1 VKLFLYIKA
10 GTDKLAYPPSW
21 TGKYQTSKMNFF
33 DLDNF
38 SGREVLT
45 VALEAVKRSDSGV
58 VCIEIEHNTVSV
70 EQLFPLF
77 KTLIAKGGKFHWFV
91 RGRHQRIDMFLQKVQ
106 DCSRASDRAEL
117 VRNLEQFF
125 AQNCDSR

>member
-1 VKLFLYIKA
+1 MNLFLYIKA

-21 TGKYQTSKMNFF
+21 TGKYQSSKMNFF

-45 VALEAVKRSDSGV
+45 VALEAVKRSDAGI
-58 VCIEIEHNTVSV
+58 VCIEIENSSVSV

-91 RGRHQRIDMFLQKVQ
+91 QGRHERIDMFLQKVQ
-106 DCSRASDRAEL
+106 DSSSASGRAEL
-117 VRNLEQFF
+117 ERNLEQFF
-125 AQNCDSR
+125 AQNCDSW